1 MLPTGSLLKGLELL
15 YLMMIL
21 SYHYHTASTFLVQL
35 FHRGRLSDLKWNKQ
49 TGMVAETWVRHTSVT
64 WLSN

>member
-21 SYHYHTASTFLVQL
+21 SYHTASTFIVQL
-35 FHRGRLSDLKWNKQ
+35 FHRGRLSDLKWDKQ
-49 TGMVAETWVRHTSVT
+49 SGMVTETWVRHTSVT